1 MLEVSKQILKGNKM
15 TYALIIWTVVG
26 LSSGSS
32 GATAVRDWRALTQ
45 HVSAQSCEDAAKKLG
60 YTSSANYRCIK
71 L

>member
-1 MLEVSKQILKGNKM
+1 M
-15 TYALIIWTVVG
+15 TCALIIWTVVG
-26 LSSGSS
+26 LTSGSS
-32 GATAVRDWRALTQ
+32 GATAVRDWRPLTQ

>member
-1 MLEVSKQILKGNKM
+1 M

-32 GATAVRDWRALTQ
+32 IASAVRDWRALTQ
-45 HVSAQSCEDAAKKLG
+45 HVSVQSCEDAAKKLG
-60 YTSSANYRCIK
+60 YTSSDNYRCIK

>member
-1 MLEVSKQILKGNKM
+1 M
-15 TYALIIWTVVG
+15 TYALIIRTVVG

-32 GATAVRDWRALTQ
+32 GANAVRDWRALTQ

-60 YTSSANYRCIK
+60 YTSRANYRCIK

>member
-1 MLEVSKQILKGNKM
+1 M

-26 LSSGSS
+26 LTSGSS
-32 GATAVRDWRALTQ
+32 GATAVRDWRPLTQ
-45 HVSAQSCEDAAKKLG
+45 HVSAQSCEDAAKQLG

>member
-1 MLEVSKQILKGNKM
+1 M

-26 LSSGSS
+26 LTSGSS
-32 GATAVRDWRALTQ
+32 GANAVRDWRTLTQ

>member
-1 MLEVSKQILKGNKM
+1 M

-26 LSSGSS
+26 LTSGSS
-32 GATAVRDWRALTQ
+32 GGNAVRDWRPLTQ

>member
-1 MLEVSKQILKGNKM
+1 M
-15 TYALIIWTVVG
+15 TYALIIWTVV
-26 LSSGSS
+26 SGSS
-32 GATAVRDWRALTQ
+32 GANAVRDWRALTQ

>member
-1 MLEVSKQILKGNKM
+1 M
-15 TYALIIWTVVG
+15 TYALIIWTAVG
-26 LSSGSS
+26 LTSGSS
-32 GATAVRDWRALTQ
+32 GATAVRDWKPLTQ

>member
-1 MLEVSKQILKGNKM
+1 M

-26 LSSGSS
+26 LTSGSS
-32 GATAVRDWRALTQ
+32 DATAVRDWRPLTQ

>member
-1 MLEVSKQILKGNKM
+1 M
-15 TYALIIWTVVG
+15 TYALIIWPVVG
-26 LSSGSS
+26 LTSGSS
-32 GATAVRDWRALTQ
+32 GANAVRDWRALTQ

>member
-1 MLEVSKQILKGNKM
+1 M

-26 LSSGSS
+26 LASGSS
-32 GATAVRDWRALTQ
+32 SAKVVHDWRALTQ

>member
-1 MLEVSKQILKGNKM
+1 M

-26 LSSGSS
+26 LATGEF
-32 GATAVRDWRALTQ
+32 GATAVRDWRPLTQ

>member
-1 MLEVSKQILKGNKM
+1 M

-26 LSSGSS
+26 LNSG
-32 GATAVRDWRALTQ
+32 GYAAKVVRDWRALTQ

-60 YTSSANYRCIK
+60 YTSSDKYRCIK

>member
-1 MLEVSKQILKGNKM
+1 M

-26 LSSGSS
+26 LTSGSS
-32 GATAVRDWRALTQ
+32 SGNAVRDWRSLTQ

>member
-1 MLEVSKQILKGNKM
+1 M

-26 LSSGSS
+26 LSSG
-32 GATAVRDWRALTQ
+32 GYAAKVVHDWRALTQ

>member
-1 MLEVSKQILKGNKM
+1 M

-32 GATAVRDWRALTQ
+32 GAKVVHDWRALTQ

-60 YTSSANYRCIK
+60 CTSSANYRCIK